1 MISEE
6 SCDTKDLNNDAEID
20 TNTYK
25 KKVNLKCNISQYCI
39 CDQID
44 AALEVLKKT
53 AGGQSLKV
61 KVQGSRFFIICHIHN
76 HTGYNP

>member
-6 SCDTKDLNNDAEID
+6 SRDTKDLNNDAEID
-20 TNTYK
+20 TNTYLN

-44 AALEVLKKT
+44 AALEVLKNT

-61 KVQGSRFFIICHIHN
+61 NVTLFLYSKSMWLNNKEH
-76 HTGYNP
+76 